1 MLGQNDGGGRRPL
14 AGAGGTADTTPP
26 RQLLLDPSV
35 LFAGYKV
42 PHPLEND
49 IVIKIQT
56 DDRSN
61 PADALKRA
69 CAALITQTLSIKQQ
83 FAEQARNI
91 EMGMGPEQHQ
101 PAVDPYGA
109 GGATAATTGAGGG
122 AQAGDVYDF

>member
-1 MLGQNDGGGRRPL
+1 MIRAYVQLVLTLRDVKL
-14 AGAGGTADTTPP
+14 IA

-69 CAALITQTLSIKQQ
+69 CAALITQTLDVKQQ
-83 FAEQARNI
+83 FMDQAKNI
-91 EMGMGPEQHQ
+91 DMGMGPEQGGLGGF
-101 PAVDPYGA
+101 DPYGGQA
-109 GGATAATTGAGGG
+109 ISGTAAAAGPR
-122 AQAGDVYDF
+122 DDYDF